1 MLIPTKYQL
10 GAVLTIKEM
19 EETEEDILPQYVPQ
33 DDIFLSLVHV
43 ALKIRG
49 DIMESPGHKG
59 FSVNRDD
66 AIRCI
71 PDSLY
76 MLLRLIVGGQ
86 DALENESYENNE
98 DLIQSRVLSVA
109 QDLVYCVSGGRK
121 WKDSK
126 TSWPCQYTLSS
137 DTIKRFSRAVQ

>member
-1 MLIPTKYQL
+1 
-10 GAVLTIKEM
+10 M

-66 AIRCI
+66 AFQIAYIC
-71 PDSLY
+71 Y
-76 MLLRLIVGGQ
+76 
-86 DALENESYENNE
+86 
-98 DLIQSRVLSVA
+98 
-109 QDLVYCVSGGRK
+109 
-121 WKDSK
+121 
-126 TSWPCQYTLSS
+126 
-137 DTIKRFSRAVQ
+137 